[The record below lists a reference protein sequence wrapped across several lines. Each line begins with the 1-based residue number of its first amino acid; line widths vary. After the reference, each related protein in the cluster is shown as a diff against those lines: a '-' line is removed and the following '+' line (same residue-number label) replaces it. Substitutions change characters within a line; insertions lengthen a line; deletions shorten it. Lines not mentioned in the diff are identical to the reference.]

1 MRNAC
6 RPMGRFFC
14 LLMASAALLPWLA
27 HGQGTG
33 LAMTQVVEGL
43 LAHKTGA
50 AKKNAAMTLVNSVI
64 TATDVVSGK
73 DIADPTKFQAGLGQ
87 VIDGLVACL
96 NSSAWAK
103 TKSA

>member
-1 MRNAC
+1 
-6 RPMGRFFC
+6 
-14 LLMASAALLPWLA
+14 
-27 HGQGTG
+27 
-33 LAMTQVVEGL
+33 
-43 LAHKTGA
+43 
-50 AKKNAAMTLVNSVI
+50 
-64 TATDVVSGK
+64 VVSGK

>member
-6 RPMGRFFC
+6 RPLGRFFC
-14 LLMASAALLPWLA
+14 LLMWLA
-27 HGQGTG
+27 AAIAMAAQTNGP
-33 LAMTQVVEGL
+33 AMTQVTEGL
-43 LAHKTGA
+43 MGHKTGA
-50 AKKNAAMTLVNSVI
+50 AKKNAALALVNSAI
-64 TATDVVSGK
+64 TATDAVAGK
-73 DIADPTKFQAGLGQ
+73 DIVDPTKFQAGLGQ